1 VYVVAYHGSAVH
13 FNEAQFMNRVAFRVR
28 FALGDY
34 QFNGVSLGN
43 PTHDG
48 EELVYLLTS
57 VERRWLLYHSPS
69 LGRLRLAW

>member
-1 VYVVAYHGSAVH
+1 
-13 FNEAQFMNRVAFRVR
+13 
-28 FALGDY
+28 
-34 QFNGVSLGN
+34 VSLGN